1 MIAAPG
7 RRLLSAAAVA
17 VLAAATAGCAGG
29 GTASTHDD
37 NPGLVLINTSK
48 YKGNIITPVVKP
60 TMALTDTAGKPFD
73 IRAMTPGGV
82 TLLFFGYSHCPDE
95 CPLTM
100 ASTAAALRML
110 PAAQRAKIRV
120 LFVTV
125 DPARDTLA
133 RLRSWLGRFNP
144 AFIGLRGTEAQVQ
157 AAARQTGIPVSSV
170 LLEHGTEMLAY
181 GTDNIA
187 HEAFFP
193 STPPASM
200 ANDLR
205 LLVTGHHP

>member
-60 TMALTDTAGKPFD
+60 TTVLMDTAGKPFD

-82 TLLFFGYSHCPDE
+82 TLLFFGYTHCPDE

-125 DPARDTLA
+125 DPARVSRAGSTVTNSTLIFA
-133 RLRSWLGRFNP
+133 RWAAGSIRS
-144 AFIGLRGTEAQVQ
+144 
-157 AAARQTGIPVSSV
+157 AAAVLAMVS
-170 LLEHGTEMLAY
+170 
-181 GTDNIA
+181 
-187 HEAFFP
+187 
-193 STPPASM
+193 
-200 ANDLR
+200 
-205 LLVTGHHP
+205 GHSSGQCE

>member
-7 RRLLSAAAVA
+7 RRILAAAAVA

-29 GTASTHDD
+29 GAASTRNDS
-37 NPGLVLINTSK
+37 PGLVMINTGK

-60 TMALTDTAGKPFD
+60 ATVLIDTAGKPFD

-82 TLLFFGYSHCPDE
+82 TLLFFGYTHCPDE

-133 RLRSWLGRFNP
+133 RLRSWLGSFNP

-157 AAARQTGIPVSSV
+157 AAARQTGITVSPV

-181 GTDNIA
+181 GTDNVA
-187 HEAFFP
+187 REAFFP

-200 ANDLR
+200 AHDLG